1 VPAST
6 SRIQLTRWHRILI
19 AIVVLGAAVV
29 AGIGFSGSYAAV
41 SDLARAKG
49 FGAFAAWFPIGVDA
63 AIVMLLALD
72 VLLDWLGMQLLLL
85 RYAAWFLSGA
95 TVAFNAAAATG
106 DPVAMAM
113 HATIPVSFL
122 AAVEAA
128 RRAISRLAGLSEHRP
143 MDSVRI
149 ARWFLAPRSTLLLW
163 RRMKLWELTSYSTT
177 IKREQERMLYR
188 ARLRSRFGW
197 RWHWTAPVEARMPL
211 KMVRYGIPIRDSLTP
226 ETAQLLGL
234 DPQTLLAIGTPLT
247 PAPRYPAL
255 DPTGT
260 PAAPAPQEHPPAKG
274 VSPSGVVPPAA
285 TAADEDDTKLLA
297 PDPDG
302 APDEQ
307 QVTVDEDRGEQ
318 QSDPGGDAAE
328 AGGSQESSTP
338 WERDEDQATTLATMR
353 PADAI
358 RHAIA
363 VLNTFDHAELV
374 DWLKLHG
381 KPVNR
386 GQAFRVAEAAE
397 KNNGKQPNPR
407 EQHATE
413 AHRLQQAAA

>member
-95 TVAFNAAAATG
+95 TVAFNAAAAAG

-143 MDSVRI
+143 MDSVRL

-163 RRMKLWELTSYSTT
+163 RRMKLWELTSYSRT

-197 RWHWTAPVEARMPL
+197 RWHWAAPVEARMPL
-211 KMVRYGIPIRDSLTP
+211 KMVRYGIPIRESLTP

-234 DPQTLLAIGTPLT
+234 DPQTLLAIGTTLA
-247 PAPRYPAL
+247 PAPRHPAL
-255 DPTGT
+255 GPTGT
-260 PAAPAPQEHPPAKG
+260 PAAPAPQEHTLEMEL
-274 VSPSGVVPPAA
+274 SPSGVVPPPA
-285 TAADEDDTKLLA
+285 TTTDADGTKHLA
-297 PDPDG
+297 PD

-307 QVTVDEDRGEQ
+307 QTAVDEERGEQ
-318 QSDPGGDAAE
+318 QADPGSESAE

-338 WERDEDQATTLATMR
+338 WERDEDQVKTLATMR

-358 RHAIA
+358 RYAIA
-363 VLNTFDHAELV
+363 VLNTFDHAQLV
-374 DWLKLHG
+374 EWLKLHG
-381 KPVNR
+381 KTVNR

-397 KNNGKQPNPR
+397 KNNGKQPDPG